1 MMKSCQHRYVSLIP
15 PYHSDGL
22 RMEISFGIKFPY
34 SVHLAFER
42 TPLPNKVRSF
52 HPLRI
57 GHPRLFVNYQATI
70 ETESH
75 LKANAGTRQGLIRQQ
90 TRQVKLAEV
99 L

>member
-1 MMKSCQHRYVSLIP
+1 MIKSRQHRYVSLIP

-22 RMEISFGIKFPY
+22 RMRISFGIKFPY

-42 TPLPNKVRSF
+42 SPLPNKVRSL

-57 GHPRLFVNYQATI
+57 DHPRAFVNYQAAVDTD
-70 ETESH
+70 SR
-75 LKANAGTRQGLIRQQ
+75 LKTDAGTRQGLIRQQ
-90 TRQVKLAEV
+90 ARQIKLAEV